1 MKKSYP
7 FKKIINHL
15 NLYNKVYVTFI
26 IISILFLACEVDFE
40 RNWCQEKLENRDYA
54 ADPVFTAYWLCRI
67 WEKEKSETQEEYD
80 AYVRS
85 KSSSC
90 KESTNLQILNFYLEN
105 KKKEECKKINRLR
118 PTIHE
123 LTM

>member
-1 MKKSYP
+1 
-7 FKKIINHL
+7 
-15 NLYNKVYVTFI
+15 
-26 IISILFLACEVDFE
+26 
-40 RNWCQEKLENRDYA
+40 
-54 ADPVFTAYWLCRI
+54 VFTAYWLCRI
-67 WEKEKSETQEEYD
+67 REKEKSETQEEYD

>member
-1 MKKSYP
+1 MKKFYILQGIKNYMTIYS
-7 FKKIINHL
+7 
-15 NLYNKVYVTFI
+15 KVYI
-26 IISILFLACEVDFE
+26 IIMITSLLFLACEVDFE
-40 RNWCQEKLENRDYA
+40 RNYCQEKLERRDYA
-54 ADPVFTAYWLCRI
+54 ADPMFVAFVLCDIR
-67 WEKEKSETQEEYD
+67 EKEDSESQAEYD
-80 AYVRS
+80 AYVRN
-85 KSSSC
+85 KSISC

>member
-1 MKKSYP
+1 MKKINSLQGI
-7 FKKIINHL
+7 KNHL
-15 NLYNKVYVTFI
+15 NRYAKVYVTFI
-26 IISILFLACEVDFE
+26 TISILFLACEVDFE
-40 RNWCQEKLENRDYA
+40 RNWCQEKLEYRDYV

-67 WEKEKSETQEEYD
+67 REKEKSETQEEYD

-105 KKKEECKKINRLR
+105 QKKEKCKKINRLR